1 MASMLS
7 WALKFFM
14 AAALVLVVAVSDI
27 AAEAAI
33 VAKIVVAILLAL
45 SSVSLVAGLRR
56 VRAK

>member
-1 MASMLS
+1 MLS

-27 AAEAAI
+27 AAEAAV
-33 VAKIVVAILLAL
+33 VAKILVAILLAL

-56 VRAK
+56 ARDR

>member
-1 MASMLS
+1 MAPMLS

-27 AAEAAI
+27 AAEAAV
-33 VAKIVVAILLAL
+33 VAKILVAILLAL

-56 VRAK
+56 GRER